1 MRTFIDDGKRVG
13 WLCQSRTLFLCFCQA
28 LNGIKWD
35 KMALALIIILN
46 KSIQKVNA

>member
-1 MRTFIDDGKRVG
+1 MVVPIPNVIFVLLSGV
-13 WLCQSRTLFLCFCQA
+13 
-28 LNGIKWD
+28 KWD